1 MKHYL
6 LVHNG
11 KDGET
16 VQLPVSG
23 TVHEVYSAEEAE
35 RLIRR
40 IRENAGKFSIEGIPL
55 SVSVGCSTMMGE
67 KDLKRYIGMA
77 DHNMYEEKEAKK
89 RQ

>member
-1 MKHYL
+1 ML
-6 LVHNG
+6 NTALCLRAAF
-11 KDGET
+11 
-16 VQLPVSG
+16 LPG
-23 TVHEVYSAEEAE
+23 TDAEEAE

-55 SVSVGCSTMMGE
+55 SVSVGCSTMTGE

-77 DHNMYEEKEAKK
+77 DHNMYEEKETKK